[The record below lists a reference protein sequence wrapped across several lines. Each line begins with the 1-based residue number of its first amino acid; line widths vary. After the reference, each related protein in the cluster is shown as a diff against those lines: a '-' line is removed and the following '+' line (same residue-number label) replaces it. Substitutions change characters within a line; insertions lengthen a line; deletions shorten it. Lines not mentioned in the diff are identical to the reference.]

1 MKKRWISFICGGLV
15 LLLIL
20 TSCGKSPNKT
30 DSEDASSETSE
41 LSDTS
46 VSSMEQ
52 KKEAELKEATTE
64 KNAKLA
70 KLYGQVLDTIGKSDF
85 NVASVNGNYSYA
97 LVNMNGDD
105 MPQLAVCAE
114 TGGGGVAAIKLFSA
128 DSDYANVVTSQ
139 ELFSIGASAAGG
151 FRGGM
156 NQSRKQSSLLYT
168 TFFAGSGDAETQALT
183 TSVKDGKLIIKKNTI
198 WEGKINNKE
207 EDGSFPIDFLPVRDR
222 GALDKLAKTEDGKV
236 KEALLKLFSGGKPQS
251 QSKANAEQSANSN
264 TLEGKK
270 QAAVAAGKTV
280 VTGVVKKFNHDEM
293 VAFQKF
299 DPNVLPD
306 MGESYIVLLLE
317 NNVDITVHSGDRYGG
332 YQTKSVNLVG
342 LPEEMAAYDGQK
354 ITIAFTPDDGYWQ
367 TDVSLPMYAPRMHTS
382 IKILK

>member
-46 VSSMEQ
+46 VSSTEQ
-52 KKEAELKEATTE
+52 KKEADPKEATTE

-70 KLYGQVLDTIGKSDF
+70 KLYGQVLDTIGESDF
-85 NVASVNGNYSYA
+85 NASSVNGNYSYA
-97 LVNMNGDD
+97 LVNMNDDD
-105 MPQLAVCAE
+105 MPQLAVCTE
-114 TGGGGVAAIKLFSA
+114 TGGGVAAIKFFSA
-128 DSDYANVVTSQ
+128 DNDYTNVVTNE

-168 TFFAGSGDAETQALT
+168 TFSAGSGDAETQALT
-183 TSVKDGKLIIKKNTI
+183 TSVKDGKLVIKKNTI

-222 GALDKLAKTEDGKV
+222 STLDKLAKTEDGKV

-251 QSKANAEQSANSN
+251 QSNANAEQSANPN

-317 NNVDITVHSGDRYGG
+317 DKVDITVHSGDRYGG
-332 YQTKSVNLVG
+332 YQTKSVNLVD